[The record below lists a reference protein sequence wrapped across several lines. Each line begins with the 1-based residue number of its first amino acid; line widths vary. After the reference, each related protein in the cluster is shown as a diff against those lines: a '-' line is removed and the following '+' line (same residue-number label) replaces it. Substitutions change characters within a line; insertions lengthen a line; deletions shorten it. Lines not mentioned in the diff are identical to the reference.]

1 MSMSMSIKT
10 IQQDLIDVQCHLEDG
25 DLEGAKDVFSK
36 LKDDVSEVL
45 ETLDNFMCD
54 VKRE

>member
-1 MSMSMSIKT
+1 MSMSIKT

>member
-1 MSMSMSIKT
+1 MSMSIRT
-10 IQQDLIDVQCHLEDG
+10 IKQDIIDVQGHLNDG

-45 ETLDNFMCD
+45 ERLGNFMCD

>member
-1 MSMSMSIKT
+1 MSMTIKT
-10 IQQDLIDVQCHLEDG
+10 IHQDLIDVQGHLDDG

-36 LKDDVSEVL
+36 LKDDVTEVL
-45 ETLDNFMCD
+45 GTLDILLCD